1 MKKRIVV
8 LLLTGAMLFTGCAIE
23 RDNMMVLISGSHQ
36 DLMKIG
42 ESVCPLSYAKVFLAN
57 YQNIYGEAYGIDLWE
72 RGDEEL
78 PLDEYVKETAVSSL
92 ARIFS
97 MNALAEESGI
107 VSDEGDMEK
116 ATLAAKEYYDSLS
129 KEEVEWMEIDPEGLT
144 DLYLRYALAEKL
156 YKSLTKDVNHEIS
169 EDEARVMTI
178 QEIYT
183 TDREAAETVQKALS
197 DGTDFATLAAQYT
210 ENPQVERNIKRGI
223 LPAPVEEA
231 AYILDSGEIADMVE
245 TENGWYFVKC
255 INKNVEDLTAENK
268 LVIAENREKEASD
281 DVYEKYVSKLPSVL
295 NEDLFQSMEP
305 LTDGSITTD
314 SFFSIYKK
322 YFEQ

>member
-1 MKKRIVV
+1 MKKCIGI

-23 RDNMMVLISGSHQ
+23 RDNMMVLISGSNQ

-42 ESVCPLSYAKVFLAN
+42 ESACPLSYAKVFLAN
-57 YQNIYGEAYGIDLWE
+57 YQNLYGEAYGIDLWN
-72 RGDEEL
+72 RSDEEL

-107 VSDEGDMEK
+107 VSNEEDMEK

-129 KEEVEWMEIDPEGLT
+129 REEVEWMEIDPEGLT

-183 TDREAAETVQKALS
+183 TDREAAEAGKKALS

-210 ENPQVERNIKRGI
+210 ENPQVERNIKRGV

-231 AYILDSGEIADMVE
+231 AYSLDSGEITDMVE

-255 INKNVEDLTAENK
+255 INKNIEDLTAENK

-295 NEDLFQSMEP
+295 NDDLFQSMEP

-314 SFFSIYKK
+314 SFFSVYKK
-322 YFEQ
+322 YFE